1 MATTPTTSLAAT
13 HRNRPPLVAAPLLRA
28 GVAAL
33 LLACATPAL
42 PGPVPWPDAPYSYYA
57 TNIRLDTVLAEF
69 AAGFSLSLSIAPD
82 VGGVVN
88 GRFTAQSP
96 TEFISRLAGV
106 YGFVWY
112 THAGTLF
119 VSKASDITTRGIS
132 APGTGIATMRKAL
145 ADLGVLEP
153 RFGWGELGEQGVALV
168 SGPPSYV
175 NLVEATVRSLPAR
188 AQQLSVFRLQHASA
202 DDRTITYRDKEIT
215 TPGMATILREL
226 VTGASRSGDSVTA
239 ASTPLRTAPPLGGA
253 GGDASISGGTSGQ
266 ASQRSSGQGPGQ
278 GSGQGSGQAG
288 GSRPAASIQSDPR
301 LNAIIIQD
309 VPERLPLYR
318 QLIEQLDVPTAL
330 VEIEAVIIDI
340 NTERARELGINW
352 AGRSGN
358 TAAGFGVVGGP
369 AAGSLT
375 LSHGSGVSASS
386 LVVPAGNYLLSQLR
400 LLETDGD
407 AQIHSR
413 PSVLTSENLGAL
425 LDLSETFYIRSTGER
440 VASVTPVT
448 AGTTLRVTPRVI
460 REGGRNMVQLKID
473 IEDGTIQDRQIDA
486 LPTVRRSSVSTQAMV
501 MQDEALLIAGYTSD
515 QNIVANQ
522 RVPGLGD
529 LPAIGALFSTRTRTV
544 QKRERMFLIRPKV
557 VMLPAPVPAALA
569 PIVSM
574 RTGTTLPVEPP
585 VLKRAD
591 ELPGTGTAVP
601 VNSKP

>member
-1 MATTPTTSLAAT
+1 MAATPTPVPTPIPT
-13 HRNRPPLVAAPLLRA
+13 PGRICRA
-28 GVAAL
+28 GAAAL
-33 LLACATPAL
+33 LLAWATPAL

-57 TNIRLDTVLAEF
+57 TNTRLEAVLADF
-69 AAGFSLSLSIAPD
+69 AAGFSLSLSMAPD

-88 GRFTAQSP
+88 GRFTAKSP

-112 THAGTLF
+112 SHAGTLF

-132 APGTGIATMRKAL
+132 APGTSIGNMRKAL

-175 NLVEATVRSLPAR
+175 NLVESTVRNLPAR

-202 DDRTITYRDKEIT
+202 DDRTITWRDKEIT
-215 TPGMATILREL
+215 TPGMATILRDV
-226 VTGASRSGDSVTA
+226 VTGRARSSDTVTA
-239 ASTPLRTAPPLGGA
+239 AMAPPRTAQALGGE
-253 GGDASISGGTSGQ
+253 GGDPPAPGGNAGT
-266 ASQRSSGQGPGQ
+266 ASQRSAGQ
-278 GSGQGSGQAG
+278 GSGHAQGGT
-288 GSRPAASIQSDPR
+288 RPTASIQSDPR

-309 VPERLPLYR
+309 VPERMPLYQ
-318 QLIEQLDVPTAL
+318 QLIAQLDVPTAL

-369 AAGSLT
+369 ASGSLT
-375 LSHGSGVSASS
+375 LAHGSGVSASS

-440 VASVTPVT
+440 VASVTPIT

-515 QNIVANQ
+515 QHLVANQ

-557 VMLPAPVPAALA
+557 VMLPAPVPAAAA
-569 PIVSM
+569 PVVGT
-574 RTGTTLPVEPP
+574 RTGTTVPVEAQP
-585 VLKRAD
+585 
-591 ELPGTGTAVP
+591 
-601 VNSKP
+601 

>member
-1 MATTPTTSLAAT
+1 MATTQSTSLAT
-13 HRNRPPLVAAPLLRA
+13 TRRRKPLLVPAPLLRA
-28 GVAAL
+28 GAAAL

-57 TNIRLDTVLAEF
+57 TNIQLETVLAEF
-69 AAGFSLSLSIAPD
+69 AAGFSLSLSISPD
-82 VGGVVN
+82 VGGMVN
-88 GRFTAQSP
+88 GRFTAKSP

-112 THAGTLF
+112 SHAGTLF
-119 VSKASDITTRGIS
+119 VSKASDITTRSIP
-132 APGTGIATMRKAL
+132 APGMGVGTLRKAL
-145 ADLGVLEP
+145 TDLGVLEP
-153 RFGWGELGEQGVALV
+153 RFGWGELGDQGVALV

-175 NLVEATVRSLPAR
+175 NLVESTVRSLPAR
-188 AQQLSVFRLQHASA
+188 AQQLSVFRLKHASA

-215 TPGMATILREL
+215 TPGMSTILRQL
-226 VTGASRSGDSVTA
+226 VTGRTSGGDSITA
-239 ASTPLRTAPPLGGA
+239 AAAPLRTAPSLGAEGSNA
-253 GGDASISGGTSGQ
+253 SAQGGGGSQ
-266 ASQRSSGQGPGQ
+266 ATQRSSGPGSGQ
-278 GSGQGSGQAG
+278 GSGQGSDPSQQG
-288 GSRPAASIQSDPR
+288 GNRPAAAIQSDPR

-369 AAGSLT
+369 TAGSLM

-440 VASVTPVT
+440 VATVTPVT

-460 REGGRNMVQLKID
+460 REDGRNMVQLNID

-515 QNIVANQ
+515 QHLVANQ

-557 VMLPAPVPAALA
+557 VMLPAPVPAAA
-569 PIVSM
+569 AAVVGA
-574 RTGTTLPVEPP
+574 RTGTTVPVEAQP
-585 VLKRAD
+585 
-591 ELPGTGTAVP
+591 
-601 VNSKP
+601 